1 MRWVRGNNYNTYIN
15 AVSDDGRVLAGD
27 IQFDTAQGEEESV
40 IWFDGEPV
48 YLRDY
53 LRDHGY
59 PDAFKDQLNTGKITA
74 VSADGRVLV
83 GHNAGIAGREP
94 LGLHRHPSGA
104 GREVKRL
111 LAFLSVLAAAPAFPQ
126 GLEVAALGGYTTPGG
141 LTHDARTVEDLK
153 LKGSFTWGASACF
166 FFSPRLGVEAS
177 WARQQSGLELTTAE
191 ASAEMFDVTID
202 QIQGSFVYQL
212 GGADARWRPFL
223 CAGAGAAIFSST
235 DITSETKLAL
245 NVGAGL
251 KWLPSKRLGARL
263 SARYV
268 PTYLNDASSDFCDP
282 FGFCQDWL
290 HQFELAG
297 GSGRPLLGWSCRERS
312 WRSRDPA
319 VPSAPACSRTPGS
332 PDCCRRRRRCPP
344 ARRTAGGR
352 RTLPATESAPPAR
365 SGPLLP
371 GPA

>member
-1 MRWVRGNNYNTYIN
+1 M
-15 AVSDDGRVLAGD
+15 
-27 IQFDTAQGEEESV
+27 
-40 IWFDGEPV
+40 
-48 YLRDY
+48 
-53 LRDHGY
+53 
-59 PDAFKDQLNTGKITA
+59 
-74 VSADGRVLV
+74 
-83 GHNAGIAGREP
+83 
-94 LGLHRHPSGA
+94 
-104 GREVKRL
+104 KRL

-153 LKGSFTWGASACF
+153 LKGSFTWGASVG
-166 FFSPRLGVEAS
+166 SSSRPVSAS
-177 WARQQSGLELTTAE
+177 RRPGHDSRAAWSSTTAE

-202 QIQGSFVYQL
+202 QIQGSFVYQF

-290 HQFELAG
+290 HQFEL
-297 GSGRPLLGWSCRERS
+297 
-312 WRSRDPA
+312 
-319 VPSAPACSRTPGS
+319 
-332 PDCCRRRRRCPP
+332 
-344 ARRTAGGR
+344 TAGVVVR
-352 RTLPATESAPPAR
+352 F
-365 SGPLLP
+365 
-371 GPA
+371 